1 MKDTCQLLCLLNNS
15 VFKICSLYQR
25 WHLYAIFFCV
35 RFFGHCSCYNIIIIK
50 LNRQSEVGVLRVKN
64 EKFPK
69 ITLTKTE
76 VNIMVIVGT
85 ILISVG
91 ASILFV
97 LKVNSVK
104 DI

>member
-1 MKDTCQLLCLLNNS
+1 MKMPS
-15 VFKICSLYQR
+15 
-25 WHLYAIFFCV
+25 FCV
-35 RFFGHCSCYNIIIIK
+35 RFFGHCICYNIIIIK
-50 LNRQSEVGVLRVKN
+50 LNCQSEVVVLRVKN
-64 EKFPK
+64 EKFSK

>member
-1 MKDTCQLLCLLNNS
+1 MSLN
-15 VFKICSLYQR
+15 C
-25 WHLYAIFFCV
+25 
-35 RFFGHCSCYNIIIIK
+35 
-50 LNRQSEVGVLRVKN
+50 QSEVGVLRVKN
-64 EKFPK
+64 EKFSK

>member
-1 MKDTCQLLCLLNNS
+1 MA
-15 VFKICSLYQR
+15 FIC
-25 WHLYAIFFCV
+25 HLFCV

-50 LNRQSEVGVLRVKN
+50 LNCQSEVWVLRVKKR
-64 EKFPK
+64 E

>member
-1 MKDTCQLLCLLNNS
+1 MPS
-15 VFKICSLYQR
+15 
-25 WHLYAIFFCV
+25 FCV
-35 RFFGHCSCYNIIIIK
+35 RFFGHCSCYR
-50 LNRQSEVGVLRVKN
+50 LNGVPFCVLRLFYFIRVLGLNCQSEVGVLRVKN
-64 EKFPK
+64 EKFSK

>member
-1 MKDTCQLLCLLNNS
+1 MKDICQLLCLLNNS
-15 VFKICSLYQR
+15 VLKICSLYQR
-25 WHLYAIFFCV
+25 WHE
-35 RFFGHCSCYNIIIIK
+35 N
-50 LNRQSEVGVLRVKN
+50 GVLRVKN
-64 EKFPK
+64 EKFSK

>member
-1 MKDTCQLLCLLNNS
+1 MKMPS
-15 VFKICSLYQR
+15 
-25 WHLYAIFFCV
+25 FCV
-35 RFFGHCSCYNIIIIK
+35 RFFGHCSCYNIIII
-50 LNRQSEVGVLRVKN
+50 NCQSEVGVLRVKN
-64 EKFPK
+64 EKFSK

>member
-1 MKDTCQLLCLLNNS
+1 M
-15 VFKICSLYQR
+15 Y
-25 WHLYAIFFCV
+25 

-50 LNRQSEVGVLRVKN
+50 LNCQSEVEVLRDKKTRNSLRHLDKN
-64 EKFPK
+64 GDKYYG
-69 ITLTKTE
+69 
-76 VNIMVIVGT
+76 IVGT

>member
-1 MKDTCQLLCLLNNS
+1 MPS
-15 VFKICSLYQR
+15 
-25 WHLYAIFFCV
+25 FCV
-35 RFFGHCSCYNIIIIK
+35 RFFGHCSSYNIIIIK
-50 LNRQSEVGVLRVKN
+50 LNCQSEVGVLRVKN
-64 EKFPK
+64 EKFSK

>member
-1 MKDTCQLLCLLNNS
+1 MA
-15 VFKICSLYQR
+15 FIC
-25 WHLYAIFFCV
+25 HLFCV

-50 LNRQSEVGVLRVKN
+50 LNRQSEVWVLRVKN

>member
-1 MKDTCQLLCLLNNS
+1 MRNL
-15 VFKICSLYQR
+15 KISEK
-25 WHLYAIFFCV
+25 IKFF
-35 RFFGHCSCYNIIIIK
+35 
-50 LNRQSEVGVLRVKN
+50 
-64 EKFPK
+64 
-69 ITLTKTE
+69 LTKTE

-104 DI
+104 NI

>member
-1 MKDTCQLLCLLNNS
+1 MKMPS
-15 VFKICSLYQR
+15 
-25 WHLYAIFFCV
+25 FCV
-35 RFFGHCSCYNIIIIK
+35 RFFGHCSCYNIIIVK
-50 LNRQSEVGVLRVKN
+50 LNCQSEVWVFGVKN
-64 EKFPK
+64 EKFSK

>member
-1 MKDTCQLLCLLNNS
+1 MLLN
-15 VFKICSLYQR
+15 KLSL
-25 WHLYAIFFCV
+25 IFF
-35 RFFGHCSCYNIIIIK
+35 FCSIIK
-50 LNRQSEVGVLRVKN
+50 ILNCQSEVGVLRVKN
-64 EKFPK
+64 EKFSK

>member
-1 MKDTCQLLCLLNNS
+1 MYGFSDI
-15 VFKICSLYQR
+15 V
-25 WHLYAIFFCV
+25 V
-35 RFFGHCSCYNIIIIK
+35 VNIIIVK
-50 LNRQSEVGVLRVKN
+50 LNCQSEVLVLRVKN
-64 EKFPK
+64 EKFSK

>member
-1 MKDTCQLLCLLNNS
+1 MLN
-15 VFKICSLYQR
+15 C
-25 WHLYAIFFCV
+25 
-35 RFFGHCSCYNIIIIK
+35 
-50 LNRQSEVGVLRVKN
+50 QSEVGGLRVKN
-64 EKFPK
+64 EKFSK

>member
-1 MKDTCQLLCLLNNS
+1 MKMPS
-15 VFKICSLYQR
+15 
-25 WHLYAIFFCV
+25 FCV
-35 RFFGHCSCYNIIIIK
+35 RFFGHCSWYNIIRIK
-50 LNRQSEVGVLRVKN
+50 LNCQSEVGVLRVKN
-64 EKFPK
+64 EKFSK

>member
-1 MKDTCQLLCLLNNS
+1 MKMPS
-15 VFKICSLYQR
+15 
-25 WHLYAIFFCV
+25 FCV
-35 RFFGHCSCYNIIIIK
+35 RFFGHCCYNIIIIK
-50 LNRQSEVGVLRVKN
+50 LNCQSEVVVLRVKN
-64 EKFPK
+64 EKFSK

>member
-1 MKDTCQLLCLLNNS
+1 MKMPS
-15 VFKICSLYQR
+15 Y
-25 WHLYAIFFCV
+25 CV
-35 RFFGHCSCYNIIIIK
+35 RFFGHCSCDNIIIIK
-50 LNRQSEVGVLRVKN
+50 LNCQSEVGVLRVKN
-64 EKFPK
+64 EKFSK

-97 LKVNSVK
+97 LKINSVK

>member
-1 MKDTCQLLCLLNNS
+1 MKMPS
-15 VFKICSLYQR
+15 
-25 WHLYAIFFCV
+25 FCV
-35 RFFGHCSCYNIIIIK
+35 RFFGHCSCHNIIIIK
-50 LNRQSEVGVLRVKN
+50 LNCQSEVGVLRVKN
-64 EKFPK
+64 EKFSK
-69 ITLTKTE
+69 ITLTKKE

>member
-1 MKDTCQLLCLLNNS
+1 MA
-15 VFKICSLYQR
+15 FIC
-25 WHLYAIFFCV
+25 HLFCV

-50 LNRQSEVGVLRVKN
+50 LKCQSEVVVLRVKN
-64 EKFPK
+64 EKFSK

>member
-1 MKDTCQLLCLLNNS
+1 MPS
-15 VFKICSLYQR
+15 
-25 WHLYAIFFCV
+25 FCV
-35 RFFGHCSCYNIIIIK
+35 RFFGHCSCYNIK
-50 LNRQSEVGVLRVKN
+50 LNCQSEVGVLRVKN
-64 EKFPK
+64 EKFSK

>member
-1 MKDTCQLLCLLNNS
+1 MLNNS
-15 VFKICSLYQR
+15 VFKICSLFKR

-50 LNRQSEVGVLRVKN
+50 LNRQSEVGALRVKN

>member
-1 MKDTCQLLCLLNNS
+1 MHEN
-15 VFKICSLYQR
+15 
-25 WHLYAIFFCV
+25 AIFLCTVFWYIV
-35 RFFGHCSCYNIIIIK
+35 VVYNIIIIK
-50 LNRQSEVGVLRVKN
+50 LNCQSEVEVLRVKN

>member
-1 MKDTCQLLCLLNNS
+1 MKMPS
-15 VFKICSLYQR
+15 
-25 WHLYAIFFCV
+25 FCV

-50 LNRQSEVGVLRVKN
+50 LNWQSEVGVLRVKN
-64 EKFPK
+64 EKFSK

>member
-1 MKDTCQLLCLLNNS
+1 MKMPS
-15 VFKICSLYQR
+15 
-25 WHLYAIFFCV
+25 FCV
-35 RFFGHCSCYNIIIIK
+35 RFFRHYSCYNIIIIK
-50 LNRQSEVGVLRVKN
+50 LNCQSEVGVLRVKN
-64 EKFPK
+64 EKFSK

>member
-1 MKDTCQLLCLLNNS
+1 MCT
-15 VFKICSLYQR
+15 V
-25 WHLYAIFFCV
+25 
-35 RFFGHCSCYNIIIIK
+35 FGHCSCYNIIIIK
-50 LNRQSEVGVLRVKN
+50 LNCQSEVEVLRVKN

-104 DI
+104 GYISFGVVCILCEEMRICR

>member
-1 MKDTCQLLCLLNNS
+1 MKMPS
-15 VFKICSLYQR
+15 
-25 WHLYAIFFCV
+25 FCV

-50 LNRQSEVGVLRVKN
+50 LNCQSEVGVLRVK
-64 EKFPK
+64 KK
-69 ITLTKTE
+69 KLSKKKKKKKE

>member
-1 MKDTCQLLCLLNNS
+1 MGFESK
-15 VFKICSLYQR
+15 
-25 WHLYAIFFCV
+25 
-35 RFFGHCSCYNIIIIK
+35 
-50 LNRQSEVGVLRVKN
+50 KN

>member
-1 MKDTCQLLCLLNNS
+1 MKMPS
-15 VFKICSLYQR
+15 
-25 WHLYAIFFCV
+25 FCV
-35 RFFGHCSCYNIIIIK
+35 RFFGHCSCYNIIIVK
-50 LNRQSEVGVLRVKN
+50 LNCLSEVVGLRVKN
-64 EKFPK
+64 EKFSK

-97 LKVNSVK
+97 LKVNSVN

>member
-1 MKDTCQLLCLLNNS
+1 VLGLN
-15 VFKICSLYQR
+15 C
-25 WHLYAIFFCV
+25 
-35 RFFGHCSCYNIIIIK
+35 
-50 LNRQSEVGVLRVKN
+50 QSEVGVLRVKN
-64 EKFPK
+64 EKFSK

>member
-1 MKDTCQLLCLLNNS
+1 MPNC
-15 VFKICSLYQR
+15 
-25 WHLYAIFFCV
+25 
-35 RFFGHCSCYNIIIIK
+35 
-50 LNRQSEVGVLRVKN
+50 QSEVGVLRVKN
-64 EKFPK
+64 EKFSK
-69 ITLTKTE
+69 ITLTKKE